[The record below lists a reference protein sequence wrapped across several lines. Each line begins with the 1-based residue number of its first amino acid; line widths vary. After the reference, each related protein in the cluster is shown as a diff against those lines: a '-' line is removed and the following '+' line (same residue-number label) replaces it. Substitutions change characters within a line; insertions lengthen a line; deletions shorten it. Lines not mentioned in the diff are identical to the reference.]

1 MAGGVFFWEGL
12 LKFVY
17 VNQGVGRFTK
27 LGIPF
32 PHFTAAFIG
41 YLEIFGGLLLL
52 TGLTTRLIAIPF
64 IAEMIVAVFST
75 KLSLYLGTSPLPL
88 PPAPPWVCR
97 LPLSAESSMPL
108 AIAARRKN
116 EPRQRY
122 TVEAVADRSGEFG
135 SFEELAMPLFA
146 KLYNFAHWLTQDR
159 AAAEDLVQETYMKA
173 LRGFSSF
180 RQGTNFRAWMYKILR
195 NTFLT
200 TQTGLKAW
208 ASVSLDSDS
217 DGDAPIE
224 PAVSESPESVL
235 LARVQQETIQNAL
248 EKLPVKFREIVLLC
262 DLEEMSYQEIGEM
275 LGIPLG
281 TVMSR
286 LSRARKAMRVL
297 LTANCRR
304 VRDDV

>member
-1 MAGGVFFWEGL
+1 
-12 LKFVY
+12 
-17 VNQGVGRFTK
+17 
-27 LGIPF
+27 
-32 PHFTAAFIG
+32 
-41 YLEIFGGLLLL
+41 
-52 TGLTTRLIAIPF
+52 
-64 IAEMIVAVFST
+64 
-75 KLSLYLGTSPLPL
+75 
-88 PPAPPWVCR
+88 
-97 LPLSAESSMPL
+97 MPVE
-108 AIAARRKN
+108 IAARRKN

-122 TVEAVADRSGEFG
+122 TVEAVPDRAGEFG

-208 ASVSLDSDS
+208 ASVSLDIDS

-224 PAVSESPESVL
+224 PAVSETPESVL
-235 LARVQQETIQNAL
+235 LARAQQETIQNAL

-297 LTANCRR
+297 LRAKLQEGSR
-304 VRDDV
+304 